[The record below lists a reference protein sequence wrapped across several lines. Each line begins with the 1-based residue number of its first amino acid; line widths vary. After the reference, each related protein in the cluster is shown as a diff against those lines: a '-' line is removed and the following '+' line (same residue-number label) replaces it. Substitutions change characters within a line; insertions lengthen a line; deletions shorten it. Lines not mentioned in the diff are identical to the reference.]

1 MRIHE
6 IFSNEELSTL
16 AKARYTEERSYNR
29 LDGWFLA
36 REIARECDEKYRNE
50 SNSIRIAKTLKDILE
65 GIPLTIGC
73 YNVFA
78 GTQDDAFAR
87 SYALINPEFSV
98 KSFTGYCDPAAVFN
112 DILPDEQ
119 ISQERIEALRQ
130 YTQDTEYVTKL
141 NRAYEIAGDCTS
153 EGVFFIEQVTGHLIP
168 DVRMILSYG
177 IDGIKEKILHNKAL
191 TTEVKKLDYYDAML
205 ISLEALTVLT
215 GRYAGIAGE
224 MALKAVGKEK
234 EKLAFMEDTLNKLKS
249 KGAESLYEAIQLFI
263 LIWQTMCMEQAPNP
277 YAFSTGNIDRIFEPF
292 RQKEGLGRS
301 ETAALL
307 KSFLVFFNVADRS
320 WAISQNLMVGGQSK
334 DGADL
339 TSLTTYAVLDAY
351 YDMNLPQPILSVKYH
366 KNTPEELHRELGKFF
381 FSAGVLTPSL
391 FNDEAMFKVLKL
403 AGIQIEDLPD
413 YSIAGC
419 QEPLIMG
426 RDNGNTTNSW
436 LNLAKILE
444 LTINDGVSSLTRK
457 KAGLNHKELGYEN
470 REQLLLN
477 IKEAFKK
484 QCEYFIPIMVK
495 AANAASEAV
504 SVLQVPFLSIMMEGI
519 ESGVDIRDTKHRS
532 TKYNASGC
540 LIHGL
545 SVVADSFAAIQGF
558 LKDGQYDVHRLFN
571 AVLTDFEGEEKLR
584 QYLLSFSK
592 YGNNIPEVDNTAA
605 EIVTEISTLVENS
618 KNYLGNSFR
627 PDYATPSTHLLY
639 GYKVGATPDG
649 RHAREMLGY
658 GIDPLYGEAGSGM
671 GFRILSSF
679 RLPYAKMCGGYA
691 SHFGIDPK
699 YFKGGTFEEKGIEFR
714 DKVINPLFFNPLNKN
729 EIAPFYLYVN
739 VTTPEI
745 LRKVLANP
753 KKYAP
758 SGVYIVRIHGT
769 FVNFLDL
776 SPDIQNDIIKR
787 LDLSSTAI

>member
-1 MRIHE
+1 MSIHS
-6 IFSNEELSTL
+6 IFSNEELSRL
-16 AKARYTEERSYNR
+16 AKERFAEERAIDR

-36 REIARECDEKYRNE
+36 REIAKECDEKYKNE
-50 SNSIRIAKTLKDILE
+50 PDCIRIAKTLKDMLA
-65 GIPLTIGC
+65 GIPLSIGS
-73 YNVFA
+73 YNIFS
-78 GTQDDAFAR
+78 GTQDDSFAR
-87 SYALINPEFSV
+87 SYALINPAFSV
-98 KSFTGYCDPAAVFN
+98 ESFTGYCDPTAVFN
-112 DILPDEQ
+112 DILPNGQ

-130 YTQDTEYVTKL
+130 YTQKTEYVKNL
-141 NRAYEIAGDCTS
+141 NRAYEIAGECTP

-168 DVRMILSYG
+168 DVRMILSSG
-177 IDGIKEKILHNKAL
+177 IDGIRGEINRNKAL
-191 TTEVKKLDYYDAML
+191 TTDIEKQNYYDAML
-205 ISLEALTVLT
+205 ISLDALIVLT
-215 GRYAGIAGE
+215 DRYARIAGE
-224 MALKAVGKEK
+224 KASKAVGKEK
-234 EKLAFMEDTLNKLKS
+234 EKLDFMEETLNKLKS
-249 KGAESLYEAIQLFI
+249 GEVESLYEAMQLFI
-263 LIWQTMCMEQAPNP
+263 LIWQTMCLEQVPNP
-277 YAFSTGNIDRIFEPF
+277 YAFSVGNIDRIFEPY
-292 RQKEGLGRS
+292 REKENLGRD

-320 WAISQNLMVGGQSK
+320 WAISQNLMVSGKSSSGE
-334 DGADL
+334 DL
-339 TSLTTYAVLDAY
+339 TNLTTYAVLDAY

-391 FNDEAMFKVLKL
+391 FNDESMFKVLEL
-403 AGIQIEDLPD
+403 AGIEREDLSD

-444 LTINDGVSSLTRK
+444 LTINDGVSSNTRK
-457 KAGLNHKELGYEN
+457 KVGLNHKELGYEN
-470 REQLLLN
+470 REQLLLH

-484 QCEYFIPIMVK
+484 HCEYFIPIMVK

-504 SVLQVPFLSIMMEGI
+504 SVMQVPFLSTMMGGI
-519 ESGVDIRDTKHRS
+519 ESGVDTRDTKHKG
-532 TKYNASGC
+532 TKYNGSGC

-545 SVVADSFAAIQGF
+545 SVVADSFAAIEGF
-558 LKDGQYDVHRLFN
+558 LKEGKYETQRLFN
-571 AVLTDFEGEEKLR
+571 AVMTDFEGEEKLR
-584 QYLLSFSK
+584 RYMLCFPK
-592 YGNNIPEVDNTAA
+592 YGNNIPDADKEAA
-605 EIVTEISTLVENS
+605 ETVAEISTLVENS
-618 KNYLGNSFR
+618 KNYQGSSFR

-658 GIDPLYGEAGSGM
+658 GIDPLYGEAGNGL

-679 RLPYAKMCGGYA
+679 KLPYAKMCGGYA

-699 YFKGGTFEEKGIEFR
+699 YFKGASLEEKGLEFR

-776 SPDIQNDIIKR
+776 SPDIQNDIIRR
-787 LDLSSTAI
+787 LDLKSTAI